1 MAFTTE
7 LWTDGACSGN
17 PGPGGWAYILVAR
30 RADGTI
36 AKALEGYGGEKA
48 TTNNRMELTAALEGL
63 KALIRP
69 TAVTIHPDSAYLEE
83 SFTKGWLESW
93 QRNGWKTAGKKP
105 VKNPDLWMALLEA
118 TGPHTVTLEAGQGP
132 LDGRAEQPL

>member
-1 MAFTTE
+1 MAEAETGRVVE
-7 LWTDGACSGN
+7 IWTDGACSGN
-17 PGPGGWAYILVAR
+17 PGPGGWGAVLR
-30 RADGTI
+30 WGGHERE
-36 AKALEGYGGEKA
+36 LCGGEPTP

-69 TAVTIHPDSAYLEE
+69 TAVTIHPDPAYLEE